1 MKLHLNVLCDIYVI
15 LSFDWNKISLL
26 ILKLLPLGYFPMLF
40 GERLLMLGPEL
51 ALIGQTR
58 VCPRKSISLFNILK
72 DLIGIA
78 AFPQIRI
85 LILKFHDRK
94 INSTYTYMKELI
106 KVHEIWQI
114 IVFKHSPINQHLGID
129 GQ

>member
-1 MKLHLNVLCDIYVI
+1 
-15 LSFDWNKISLL
+15 
-26 ILKLLPLGYFPMLF
+26 MLF

-94 INSTYTYMKELI
+94 IKSTCKYMKELI
-106 KVHEIWQI
+106 KVREIWQI
-114 IVFKHSPINQHLGID
+114 IISKHSPINQQLGID
-129 GQ
+129 GLLYHLSKTCYKNHVLLFPLLLTEIDWD